1 MSNDIIYSYLIID
14 HYIILSYLCI
24 DGEKCNINV
33 EYYFNHP
40 EPPRPTYIY
49 FYIPLNGPRPAPP
62 PYISWRYDPKAPAPP
77 PTAPAAAHPA
87 GTQSPQSRGRD
98 CNLAAHRG
106 DGGGVS
112 GEAAT
117 AAQDRVTGSSR

>member
-40 EPPRPTYIY
+40 EPPRPIYIY

-62 PYISWRYDPKAPAPP
+62 PYVSWLYAPKAPAPP
-77 PTAPAAAHPA
+77 PMPPA
-87 GTQSPQSRGRD
+87 G
-98 CNLAAHRG
+98 AHRG